1 MRALM
6 ASAQNPR
13 LFDIRTVERNVRK
26 GMLSRKDLEKH
37 LKALP
42 DVADKAQAVHVDEG
56 RASTM
61 DDLDDLA
68 GEDEDEG

>member
-1 MRALM
+1 M

-26 GMLSRKDLEKH
+26 GVVSRKDLDKH
-37 LKALP
+37 LKGLP
-42 DVADKAQAVHVDEG
+42 DVADKAQAVHVEEG

-61 DDLDDLA
+61 DDLDDL
-68 GEDEDEG
+68 GGDDEDEDSEA